1 MIIME
6 MLQTNAKWLAEIRE
20 KAKKDFES
28 LPLPQEREEAWRYTN
43 LRKMGIDFKSSDASS
58 VMIECD
64 NDKAIAVDF
73 ATAVQKHPDMMKKYF
88 GRLVKGNDKIS
99 AFHFA
104 NFSDGV
110 FICVPKNERAVV
122 SVVFETAN
130 AHNIIVTEEGASLDY
145 SEQLTGDTIT
155 TPTDATEIFAN
166 ENSAVSF
173 SSLQNFGLNTNA
185 FSVKNAQVERNAS
198 VKWTFLS
205 AGGKLYRLHAST
217 EFAGEGANAE
227 TICASLSRENQHIDI
242 TTNAYHKVPHTANN
256 ILAKSVLL
264 DSSTAV
270 YRGHIK
276 IDPGAQQTNSY
287 LSDHMLMVGE
297 KALANSI
304 PSLDIQ
310 ANDVKASHGS
320 TTGQID
326 EEQLFYLESRGL
338 PREEAEKL
346 IIQGFL
352 LPVLAR
358 ITNAEMRKSFAQSIG
373 VEE

>member
-1 MIIME
+1 ME
-6 MLQTNAKWLAEIRE
+6 MLQTNAKWLAEMRE
-20 KAKKDFES
+20 KSKKDFDS
-28 LPLPQEREEAWRYTN
+28 FALPQEREEAWRYTN
-43 LRKMGIDFKSSDASS
+43 LRKMGIEFKSSDASS

-73 ATAVQKHPDMMKKYF
+73 ATAVQKHPDLMKKYF
-88 GRLVKGNDKIS
+88 GQLVQGSDKVS
-99 AFHFA
+99 AFHFS

-110 FICVPKNERAVV
+110 FIWVPKNERAAV

-130 AHNIIVTEEGASLDY
+130 AHNIIIAEEGATLDY
-145 SEQLTGDTIT
+145 SEQFIGETSA

-166 ENSAVSF
+166 ENSNVSF
-173 SSLQNFGLNTNA
+173 SSLQNFGMNTNA
-185 FSVKNAQVERNAS
+185 FSIKNARAERNAS

-205 AGGKLYRLHAST
+205 AGGKFYRLHSST

-242 TTNAYHKVPHTANN
+242 TTNACHQVPHTTSN
-256 ILAKSVLL
+256 ILAKGVLL

-276 IDPGAQQTNSY
+276 IDPDAQHTNSY

-297 KALANSI
+297 EALANSI

-352 LPVLAR
+352 LPVLER
-358 ITNAEMRKSFAQSIG
+358 VTNAEMKKSFAQSIG
-373 VEE
+373 VELQE